1 MPTPPGDPAEN
12 LALRAI
18 VMCLVAQFAG
28 DHEAAGHGSA
38 QDYIDKIAAIAIAA
52 IGRSDAD
59 ESLKA
64 KAQERAHHILGGVHF
79 PKG

>member
-1 MPTPPGDPAEN
+1 MPPGDPAEN

-18 VMCLVAQFAG
+18 VMCLVAQIAG

-38 QDYIDKIAAIAIAA
+38 QDYINRIAAVAIAA
-52 IGRSDAD
+52 IGGSDAD
-59 ESLKA
+59 ERLKA
-64 KAQERAHHILGGVHF
+64 EAQERAHHILGGVHF